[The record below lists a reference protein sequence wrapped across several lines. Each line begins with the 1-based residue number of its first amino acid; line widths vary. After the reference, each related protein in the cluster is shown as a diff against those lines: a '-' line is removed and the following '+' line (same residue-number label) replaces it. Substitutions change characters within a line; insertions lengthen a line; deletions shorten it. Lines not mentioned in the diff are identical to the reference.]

1 VPETDKIVAGLQ
13 IDIGYLKDGQVEVR
27 GDIKEI
33 RSDIAKI
40 NITTA
45 QIKTLLNG
53 GKKEDGII
61 ADIIP
66 VKWLTWTIVGLV
78 LILATVLGINLPF

>member
-53 GKKEDGII
+53 RKKEEG
-61 ADIIP
+61 IIP